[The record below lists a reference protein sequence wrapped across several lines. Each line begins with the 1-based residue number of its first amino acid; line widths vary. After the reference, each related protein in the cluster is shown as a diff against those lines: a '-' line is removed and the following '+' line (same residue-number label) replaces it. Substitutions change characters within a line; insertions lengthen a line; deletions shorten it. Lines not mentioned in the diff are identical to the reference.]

1 MDIRSKLDKLIK
13 GDMKYFEDIYIEY
26 YDKVYFIALSV
37 LKNEQ
42 DSEDIT
48 QEVFTQVYKSINNLD
63 DIDKFNAWISRIA
76 LSKSIDSIR
85 KKKRIND
92 KESYC
97 DYDFHNVDS
106 GENIESNLIE
116 YERNKFILDLIQQ
129 LPEKKRIVL
138 SLFYYNE
145 LKIDQIA
152 EILDCPLGTVKSRL
166 NSAKKDLKVLLAK
179 QEQDTI
185 KLYGLTLPA
194 LLMSIKFIKFNKGNV
209 SDIYIK
215 SQFECSHNNVNNSKS
230 NILGNLNNYKKIIYT
245 MIISSS
251 CIVSASSSIQNI
263 DVSTNSIEDKV
274 EINNSIEDANDNEN
288 ITDES
293 ESNTGIKK
301 TLKYLVTDS
310 NGNTTVKTRTITI
323 VEDKPP
329 QIFGADD
336 ITIKKGEAFDYSEGV
351 YVKDDNDIQIDTSIN
366 GFVDTNTVGKYE
378 LEYIAKD
385 SNGNI
390 TKKIRKIEVKN

>member
-1 MDIRSKLDKLIK
+1 MDIKFKLDKLIN

-26 YDKVYFIALSV
+26 YDKVYFIALGV

-85 KKKRIND
+85 KKKRINN
-92 KESYC
+92 KESYG
-97 DYDFHNVDS
+97 DYDFNNIES
-106 GENIESNLIE
+106 EESIESNLIE
-116 YERNKFILDLIQQ
+116 YERNKLILNLIHQ
-129 LPEKKRIVL
+129 LPDKKRIVL
-138 SLFYYNE
+138 TLFYYNE
-145 LKIDQIA
+145 LKIEEIA
-152 EILDCPLGTVKSRL
+152 KVIDCPVGTVKSRL
-166 NSAKKDLKVLLAK
+166 NSAKKELKVLLTN
-179 QEQDTI
+179 QEKDTI

-215 SQFECSHNNVNNSKS
+215 SQFEFSHSNVNNNKS
-230 NILGNLNNYKKIIYT
+230 NILGNLNNYKNIIYI

-251 CIVSASSSIQNI
+251 CIVLASSIMQKI
-263 DVSTNSIEDKV
+263 DISSNSIKDKV
-274 EINNSIEDANDNEN
+274 EINNSLEDDNKEN
-288 ITDES
+288 LTDES
-293 ESNTGIKK
+293 EPNKGIKK

-310 NGNTTVKTRTITI
+310 NGNTTVKERNITI

-329 QIFGADD
+329 QIFGVDD
-336 ITIKKGEAFDYSEGV
+336 ITIKKGESFDYSEGV
-351 YVKDDNDIQIDTSIN
+351 YVKDDNDIQVDTSIS

-385 SNGNI
+385 SCGNI
-390 TKKIRKIEVKN
+390 TKKIRKI

>member
-1 MDIRSKLDKLIK
+1 MDIRFKLDRLIK
-13 GDMKYFEDIYIEY
+13 GDMKYFEDVYIEY

-63 DIDKFNAWISRIA
+63 DIDKFNTWISRIA

-85 KKKRIND
+85 KKKRINN
-92 KESYC
+92 KESYG

-106 GENIESNLIE
+106 GENIESNFIE
-116 YERNKFILDLIQQ
+116 HERNKLILNLIQQ
-129 LPEKKRIVL
+129 LPDKKRIVL

-145 LKIDQIA
+145 LKIEEIA
-152 EILDCPLGTVKSRL
+152 KVVDCPVGTVKSRL
-166 NSAKKDLKVLLAK
+166 NSAKKELKVLLTK

-185 KLYGLTLPA
+185 KLYGLTLPT
-194 LLMSIKFIKFNKGNV
+194 LLMSIKFIKFNKSNV
-209 SDIYIK
+209 SDIYIN
-215 SQFECSHNNVNNSKS
+215 SQLEFSHSNVNNNKS
-230 NILGNLNNYKKIIYT
+230 NVLGKFNNYKNIIYT

-251 CIVSASSSIQNI
+251 CVVSASSSMQKI
-263 DVSTNSIEDKV
+263 DISTNLIEDKI
-274 EINNSIEDANDNEN
+274 EINNSLEDDNKEN
-288 ITDES
+288 LTDES
-293 ESNTGIKK
+293 EPNTSIKK

-310 NGNTTVKTRTITI
+310 NGNTTVKIRNITI
-323 VEDKPP
+323 VEDKAP
-329 QIFGADD
+329 QIFGVDD
-336 ITIKKGEAFDYSEGV
+336 ITIKKGEVFDYSEGV

-390 TKKIRKIEVKN
+390 TKKIRKVDVKN

>member
-1 MDIRSKLDKLIK
+1 MDIKFKLDKLIN

-26 YDKVYFIALSV
+26 YDKVYFIALGV

-85 KKKRIND
+85 KKKRINN
-92 KESYC
+92 KESYG
-97 DYDFHNVDS
+97 DYDFNNIES
-106 GENIESNLIE
+106 EESIESNLIE
-116 YERNKFILDLIQQ
+116 YERNKLILNLIHQ
-129 LPEKKRIVL
+129 LPDKKRIVL
-138 SLFYYNE
+138 TLFYYNE
-145 LKIDQIA
+145 LKIEEIA
-152 EILDCPLGTVKSRL
+152 KVIDCPVGTVKSRL
-166 NSAKKDLKVLLAK
+166 NSAKKELKVLLTN
-179 QEQDTI
+179 QEKDTI

-215 SQFECSHNNVNNSKS
+215 SQFEFSHSNVNNNKS
-230 NILGNLNNYKKIIYT
+230 NILGNLNNYKTIIYT

-251 CIVSASSSIQNI
+251 CVVSASSSMQKI
-263 DVSTNSIEDKV
+263 DISTNLIEDKV
-274 EINNSIEDANDNEN
+274 EINNSLEDDNKEN
-288 ITDES
+288 INDES
-293 ESNTGIKK
+293 EPNTAIKK

-310 NGNTTVKTRTITI
+310 NGNTTVKTRNITI

-329 QIFGADD
+329 QIFGVDD
-336 ITIKKGEAFDYSEGV
+336 ITIKKGESFDYSEGV
-351 YVKDDNDIQIDTSIN
+351 YVKDDNDIQVETNIN
-366 GFVDTNTVGKYE
+366 GFVDTNTVGIYE

-385 SNGNI
+385 SCGNI

>member
-1 MDIRSKLDKLIK
+1 MDIKFKLDKLIN

-26 YDKVYFIALSV
+26 YDKVYFIALGV

-85 KKKRIND
+85 KKKRINN
-92 KESYC
+92 KESYG
-97 DYDFHNVDS
+97 DYDFNNIES
-106 GENIESNLIE
+106 EESIESNLIE
-116 YERNKFILDLIQQ
+116 YERNKLILNLIHQ
-129 LPEKKRIVL
+129 LPDKKRIVL
-138 SLFYYNE
+138 TLFYYNE
-145 LKIDQIA
+145 LKIEEIA
-152 EILDCPLGTVKSRL
+152 KVIDCPVGTVKSRL
-166 NSAKKDLKVLLAK
+166 NSAKKELKVLLTN
-179 QEQDTI
+179 QEKDTI

-215 SQFECSHNNVNNSKS
+215 SQFEFSHSNVNNNKS
-230 NILGNLNNYKKIIYT
+230 NILGNLNNYKTIIYT

-251 CIVSASSSIQNI
+251 CVVSASSNMQKI
-263 DVSTNSIEDKV
+263 DISTNLIEDKV
-274 EINNSIEDANDNEN
+274 EINNSLEDDNKEN
-288 ITDES
+288 INDES
-293 ESNTGIKK
+293 ERNTAIKK

-310 NGNTTVKTRTITI
+310 NGNTTVKTRNITI
-323 VEDKPP
+323 VEDKAP
-329 QIFGADD
+329 QIFGVDD
-336 ITIKKGEAFDYSEGV
+336 ITIKKGESFDYSEGV
-351 YVKDDNDIQIDTSIN
+351 YVKDDNDIQVEANIN
-366 GFVDTNTVGKYE
+366 GFVDTNTVGIYE

-385 SNGNI
+385 SCGNI

>member
-1 MDIRSKLDKLIK
+1 MDIRFKLDKLIK

-48 QEVFTQVYKSINNLD
+48 QEVFTQVYKSISNLD
-63 DIDKFNAWISRIA
+63 DINKFNAWISRIA

-85 KKKRIND
+85 KKKRINN
-92 KESYC
+92 KESYG

-106 GENIESNLIE
+106 GENIESNFIE
-116 YERNKFILDLIQQ
+116 HERNKLILNLIQQ

-145 LKIDQIA
+145 LKIEEIA
-152 EILDCPLGTVKSRL
+152 KVIDCPVGTVKSRL
-166 NSAKKDLKVLLAK
+166 NSAKKELKVLLTN

-209 SDIYIK
+209 SDIYVK
-215 SQFECSHNNVNNSKS
+215 SEFESSQSNLNNSKS
-230 NILGNLNNYKKIIYT
+230 NMLGNLNNYKNIIYT

-251 CIVSASSSIQNI
+251 CIFSASSSIQNI
-263 DVSTNSIEDKV
+263 DVSTNLIDDKI
-274 EINNSIEDANDNEN
+274 EINNSLEDDNKEN
-288 ITDES
+288 LTDES
-293 ESNTGIKK
+293 EPNTSIKK

-310 NGNTTVKTRTITI
+310 NGNTTVKIRNITI
-323 VEDKPP
+323 VEDKAP
-329 QIFGADD
+329 QIFGVDD
-336 ITIKKGEAFDYSEGV
+336 ITIKKGEVFDYSEGV

-390 TKKIRKIEVKN
+390 TKKIRKVDVKN

>member
-1 MDIRSKLDKLIK
+1 MDIKFKLDKLIK

-48 QEVFTQVYKSINNLD
+48 QEVFTQVYKSINSLD
-63 DIDKFNAWISRIA
+63 DVNKFNAWISRIA

-129 LPEKKRIVL
+129 LPEKKRIAL

-145 LKIDQIA
+145 LKIEEIA
-152 EILDCPLGTVKSRL
+152 KILDCPVGTVKSRL
-166 NSAKKDLKVLLAK
+166 NSAKKELKVLLAK
-179 QEQDTI
+179 QEQSTI

-215 SQFECSHNNVNNSKS
+215 SEFEYSHNNVNNSKS
-230 NILGNLNNYKKIIYT
+230 NMLGKFNNYKTIIYT

-251 CIVSASSSIQNI
+251 CIVLASSIMQNI
-263 DVSTNSIEDKV
+263 DVSTNLIDDKI
-274 EINNSIEDANDNEN
+274 EINNSLEDDNKEN
-288 ITDES
+288 LTDES
-293 ESNTGIKK
+293 EPNTSIKK

-310 NGNTTVKTRTITI
+310 NGNTTVKTRNITI

-329 QIFGADD
+329 QIFGVDD
-336 ITIKKGEAFDYSEGV
+336 IIIKKGESFDYSEGV

-390 TKKIRKIEVKN
+390 TKKIRNVYVKK